1 MLNLSDIGLKYN
13 RLIMTLVLSLMIF
26 GGISYFTLPAQEDPS
41 IKIREAVITTNF
53 PGMPAEKIELLVTKT
68 VEEGVRNVDEVEEI
82 RSISMQGTSVV
93 YVDLYDRFFD
103 LDQIWDKVRNEL
115 DKVQN
120 QLPDGTQDHIIND
133 NFGDVAILTV
143 ALQADDGISMGDM
156 FDMAQHARD
165 MMYTVE
171 GTQSVDILGA
181 QQENIVIEVSD
192 VKAAQLGLSP
202 NQLIDTLQQQNVLRS
217 GGTINLSGKSF
228 NVVPSGDFSN
238 IQSLREVIF
247 TLPNS
252 TSTIHLEDIA
262 KVYRTT
268 QDPAFQTAYF
278 NGKRAIVLA
287 VAKNNTY
294 SVTEFSPR
302 LEAMIKE
309 LEQQMPAGIYLNV
322 ITRQADQVNAAV
334 DGVSMNVIQTL
345 AIVLGVVILFLGF
358 RIGII
363 VGAIVPAVVLIVL
376 AILNFSGMALERM
389 SLATLIISLGLLVDN
404 GIVVAEDFKKRLENG
419 EKRRD
424 IVSNIGS
431 SLAIPLLTSSATTML
446 VFLPLMLAESDSG
459 EYTRSVSIVIIYS
472 LFTSWLLSLMVTP
485 FLCYLFIRDKGTK
498 KPNVL
503 QAKVAS
509 FFDLLNPAYK
519 SILHFVLKYRAF
531 TIILSV
537 LLFIG
542 AGAAMST
549 VPVKFFPDSDRAQV
563 LAYIDLPAGS
573 SMRETEAV
581 LNDVFTKLD
590 NKERYSHVDNY
601 AAYGGF
607 GGPRFVLSLTPIT
620 PEASKSFIML
630 NLSDRRYQDEIIAKL
645 REDFAEHFPQVNA
658 RVTKMFLGPSDSNK
672 IDVQVIGPD
681 KDFIYKTALEI
692 QEIFRQL
699 DGTVEIKNDWENK
712 VIQLDV
718 QIDQARAKRAGLTSA
733 DIARSLETFF
743 SGRVISEFREGDD
756 LIPILIRGEAQDRFD
771 LSRIYDINVYS
782 AQRNINVPLEQVAD
796 IRFTPQYARIAREN
810 LFRTVTIEAKNLY
823 MTAEDMVPLLEPQFD
838 EIRAKLPPAHRLEF
852 DGVVK
857 DSKESQASLNANLP
871 LCLAVVMLVLIAQF
885 NSLRRAGIVILTVPL
900 ILIGAV
906 LGLLT
911 VQANFGFMV
920 ILGLYALAGIIVNN
934 AIVLID
940 RIDIE
945 RKEQDDQYEA
955 LVEACMRRL
964 RPIVMSTVT
973 TILGLL
979 PLIISQ
985 DALFFGMASALA
997 FGLGIGS
1004 LLTLGVVPVLYSLL
1018 FRMPGKQQKEASE

>member
-1 MLNLSDIGLKYN
+1 
-13 RLIMTLVLSLMIF
+13 
-26 GGISYFTLPAQEDPS
+26 
-41 IKIREAVITTNF
+41 
-53 PGMPAEKIELLVTKT
+53 
-68 VEEGVRNVDEVEEI
+68 
-82 RSISMQGTSVV
+82 
-93 YVDLYDRFFD
+93 
-103 LDQIWDKVRNEL
+103 
-115 DKVQN
+115 
-120 QLPDGTQDHIIND
+120 
-133 NFGDVAILTV
+133 
-143 ALQADDGISMGDM
+143 
-156 FDMAQHARD
+156 
-165 MMYTVE
+165 
-171 GTQSVDILGA
+171 
-181 QQENIVIEVSD
+181 
-192 VKAAQLGLSP
+192 
-202 NQLIDTLQQQNVLRS
+202 
-217 GGTINLSGKSF
+217 
-228 NVVPSGDFSN
+228 
-238 IQSLREVIF
+238 
-247 TLPNS
+247 
-252 TSTIHLEDIA
+252 
-262 KVYRTT
+262 
-268 QDPAFQTAYF
+268 
-278 NGKRAIVLA
+278 
-287 VAKNNTY
+287 
-294 SVTEFSPR
+294 
-302 LEAMIKE
+302 
-309 LEQQMPAGIYLNV
+309 
-322 ITRQADQVNAAV
+322 
-334 DGVSMNVIQTL
+334 
-345 AIVLGVVILFLGF
+345 
-358 RIGII
+358 
-363 VGAIVPAVVLIVL
+363 
-376 AILNFSGMALERM
+376 
-389 SLATLIISLGLLVDN
+389 
-404 GIVVAEDFKKRLENG
+404 
-419 EKRRD
+419 
-424 IVSNIGS
+424 
-431 SLAIPLLTSSATTML
+431 
-446 VFLPLMLAESDSG
+446 
-459 EYTRSVSIVIIYS
+459 
-472 LFTSWLLSLMVTP
+472 MVTP

-630 NLSDRRYQDEIIAKL
+630 NLSDRRYQDETIAKL

-823 MTAEDMVPLLEPQFD
+823 MTAEDMVPLLESQFD